1 MIRDRSCRTGSKRD
15 GAAIEANARRDAPD
29 WRAEA
34 TVCAAR
40 SNIAI
45 TTGAFADAA
54 RLAEQAADLAR
65 AGGDLADASVELTY
79 ATSYH
84 LLLNDAPAA
93 VRPARE
99 ALALARQT
107 GAPALIATGLLA
119 LGAAVAGTDPKQAR
133 ACLRES
139 RELSTA
145 LGHHSAVDLLW
156 ATAIAFLL
164 GDQAATLEFGR
175 RAIRG
180 FQGAGRIRMALVL
193 YMIAGVLLATRSDAA
208 AIILGAAEAYVV
220 ESPQFAALSSI
231 VTASLGKDRARELR
245 TRGAGL
251 DWDQAVAYTLTQI
264 TQALSELQPETQP

>member
-1 MIRDRSCRTGSKRD
+1 
-15 GAAIEANARRDAPD
+15 
-29 WRAEA
+29 
-34 TVCAAR
+34 VCAAR

-84 LLLNDAPAA
+84 MLLDDAPAA
-93 VRPARE
+93 VPRARE

-119 LGAAVAGTDPKQAR
+119 LGAAVAGTDPERAR

-139 RELSTA
+139 RQLSTA

-164 GDQAATLEFGR
+164 GDQAATLELGR

-180 FQGAGRIRMALVL
+180 FQWAGRIRMALVL
-193 YMIAGVLLATRSDAA
+193 YMIAGALLASRPEAA

-220 ESPQFAALSSI
+220 ESPQFALLGST
-231 VTASLGKDRARELR
+231 VTASLGEERARELR
-245 TRGAGL
+245 TRGADM
-251 DWDQAVAYTLTQI
+251 DWDQAVAYTLTQA